1 MGDSLLL
8 RLRNA
13 TVIRSRQTL
22 FSELNL
28 EIRKNQS
35 WAVVGETGSG
45 KSSLL
50 QTLAGKYRLTSGELE
65 YFGNADD
72 PENRRAAHPF
82 ANGRPR
88 AVYVDI
94 RHEFQPLAGA
104 GDFYYQQ
111 RFNAGYADSAPTVA
125 DYLAQKAHDAP
136 SGASW
141 RLKDLYTHCNL
152 VPIRDRQLIKLS
164 SGESKRLRMAAA
176 LIQNPDLL
184 LLDCPLAGLDADTR
198 DIFEELFY
206 KIKASG
212 ICLIMATNPDQIPAV
227 VTHVAALDKN
237 RSLNTCTRR
246 EFSPPGGIEA
256 LRVPGGPGRLK
267 RLMDPGPRQRFDVL
281 VAMENIQVA
290 YGNSVV
296 LENIYW
302 QIRQGER
309 WALSGP
315 NGSGKSTLLS
325 LINGDHPQAYAN
337 DILLF
342 DCKRGSGESIWDIKK
357 KIGFMSPE
365 LFQFF
370 PSRFTCRQAVE
381 SGFHDTLGLLK
392 KSRKKERA
400 LAEEWMEIMG
410 LSELKHRPFPEASA
424 GQQRLCLLAR
434 ALVKIPYLLLLDE
447 PCQGLD
453 RAQQQ
458 RFVQLIDAIA
468 ATSDLALVYVTHQSE
483 QLPACIRHTLHLPN
497 P

>member
-1 MGDSLLL
+1 MLV

-28 EIRKNQS
+28 EIRKNQC

-50 QTLAGKYRLTSGELE
+50 RTLAGKYRLTSGELE
-65 YFGNADD
+65 YFGPSDN
-72 PENRRAAHPF
+72 PENSQAT
-82 ANGRPR
+82 RPR
-88 AVYVDI
+88 ALYLDI

-104 GDFYYQQ
+104 GSFYYQQ

-125 DYLAQKAHDAP
+125 DYLAQKAVDAS
-136 SGASW
+136 SGAAW
-141 RLKDLYTHCNL
+141 RLKDLYAHFNL
-152 VPIRDRQLIKLS
+152 EPIRDRQLIKLS

-176 LIQNPDLL
+176 LIRNPDLL
-184 LLDCPLAGLDADTR
+184 LLDCPLAGLDSGTR
-198 DIFEELFY
+198 DVFEALFF

-212 ICLIMATNPDQIPAV
+212 ICLVMATNPDEIPAV
-227 VTHVAALDKN
+227 ATHVAALDKN
-237 RSLNTCTRR
+237 RSLYTCTRQ
-246 EFSPPGGIEA
+246 EFSTPARIAA
-256 LRVPGGPGRLK
+256 LRVPGGPGRLN
-267 RLMDPGPRQRFDVL
+267 RLMDPGPRQPFDML
-281 VAMENIQVA
+281 VAMKNVRVA
-290 YGNSVV
+290 YGNSVI
-296 LENIYW
+296 LENISW

-337 DILLF
+337 DMLLF

-365 LFQFF
+365 LFQYF
-370 PSRFTCRQAVE
+370 PSRFTCLQTVE

-392 KSRKKERA
+392 KSRKKDRL

-434 ALVKIPYLLLLDE
+434 TLVKTPYLLLLDE

-458 RFVQLIDAIA
+458 RFGQLIDAIA
-468 ATSDLALVYVTHQSE
+468 AASDLALVYVTHQSE
-483 QLPACIRHTLHLPN
+483 QLPACIRHTLHLRQAGWN
-497 P
+497 ADSAGRL

>member
-1 MGDSLLL
+1 
-8 RLRNA
+8 
-13 TVIRSRQTL
+13 VIRSQQTL

-28 EIRKNQS
+28 EIRKNQC
-35 WAVVGETGSG
+35 WAVVGATGSG

-50 QTLAGKYRLTSGELE
+50 RTLAGKYRLTSGELE
-65 YFGNADD
+65 YFGTADD
-72 PENRRAAHPF
+72 PKYRRTPQPF
-82 ANGRPR
+82 APGRPR
-88 AVYVDI
+88 AIYVDI
-94 RHEFQPLAGA
+94 RHEFLPLAGA
-104 GDFYYQQ
+104 GSFYYQQ

-136 SGASW
+136 SGATW
-141 RLKDLYTHCNL
+141 LLKDLYGHFKL
-152 VPIRDRQLIKLS
+152 APIRDRQLIKLS

-184 LLDCPLAGLDADTR
+184 LLDCPLAGLDAGTR
-198 DIFEELFY
+198 AIFEELFF
-206 KIKASG
+206 KIKASA
-212 ICLIMATNPDQIPAV
+212 ICLVIATNPDEIPAV
-227 VTHVAALDKN
+227 VTHVAALDEN
-237 RSLNTCTRR
+237 RSLKSCPRQ
-246 EFSPPGGIEA
+246 EFSPPGRIAA
-256 LRVPGGPGRLK
+256 LRVPGGPGRLN
-267 RLMDPGPRQRFDVL
+267 RLMDPGPRQRFDLL
-281 VAMENIQVA
+281 VAMENVRVA
-290 YGNSVV
+290 YGNSVI
-296 LENIYW
+296 LENICW

-337 DILLF
+337 DMLLF
-342 DCKRGSGESIWDIKK
+342 DCKRGSGESIWEIKK

-370 PSRFTCRQAVE
+370 PSRFTCLQAVE

-392 KSRKKERA
+392 KSPEQDRA

-410 LSELKHRPFPEASA
+410 LSELKQRPFPEASA

-434 ALVKIPYLLLLDE
+434 ALVKTPHLLLLDE

-458 RFVQLIDAIA
+458 RFGQLIDAIA

-483 QLPACIRHTLHLPN
+483 QLPACIRHTLHLGQAV
-497 P
+497 